1 MSPTLAWGLI
11 IGMAVTNTIIRLLPI
26 AAISRVDLPE
36 PVYRWLGYIPVTVMA
51 AIVATQVLRPQG
63 QWMLSP
69 DNPYLL
75 ASVPTA
81 VVYYFTRSFFGAIV
95 AGIAS
100 FLALGYL
107 LG

>member
-11 IGMAVTNTIIRLLPI
+11 LGMAVTNTVIRFVPI
-26 AAISRVDLPE
+26 AAISRLELPG
-36 PVYRWLGYIPVTVMA
+36 VVHLWLGYIPVTVMA
-51 AIVATQVLRPQG
+51 AIVATQVLRPGG
-63 QWMLSP
+63 QWMLVP

-81 VVYYFTRSFFGAIV
+81 VVYHFTRSFFGAIV
-95 AGIAS
+95 VGILS
-100 FLALGYL
+100 FLALRYL